1 MRGTSVLVYI
11 IESWPPSL
19 GSYPCTCSTDHFI
32 VSSALYTEQQQQQ
45 QQCGVANL
53 PAFGNR
59 KEDANFLGRPPADR
73 LQAIVP
79 AYTFNCTGRVTEWSA
94 CVEPGG
100 GRERYYIQ
108 FQVWRP
114 TRNPGCYSLVE
125 YNAPP
130 DPIISLGVLS
140 ADQLLQPGDPENHCV
155 HLPVNEDEQ
164 IEFQPGDVIGYY
176 VDRFKDDDKDH
187 DGGGIQV
194 ISDQNVVVYQ
204 RRDVLLSSLTRG
216 VFAGL
221 SIAPSHCQTG
231 ILNWFEMLSTTNG
244 APIISLSL
252 STGPITATS
261 TSPLTSTP
269 LVSSTLLT
277 STLPLPSTMPISVP
291 TSPGGVPSSG
301 NTATTTAV
309 ITSSPSSAP
318 SGRSRDSGG
327 GVGGGGGGVGGGGGG
342 GGGEDGGSKTVIWV
356 AVTVPLVVLILA
368 TGMLPYLTLIYI
380 SSTSQL
386 TAHFSLAHS
395 VIALSTLV
403 IVIMYKNAKRNHYRG
418 LTNPSYDIT
427 ACECTCSSSP

>member
-1 MRGTSVLVYI
+1 MEGKDI
-11 IESWPPSL
+11 
-19 GSYPCTCSTDHFI
+19 
-32 VSSALYTEQQQQQ
+32 
-45 QQCGVANL
+45 
-53 PAFGNR
+53 
-59 KEDANFLGRPPADR
+59 
-73 LQAIVP
+73 
-79 AYTFNCTGRVTEWSA
+79 
-94 CVEPGG
+94 
-100 GRERYYIQ
+100 YYIQ

-155 HLPVNEDEQ
+155 HLSVDEDEQ
-164 IEFQPGDVIGYY
+164 IQFQPGDVIGYY

-204 RRDVLLSSLTRG
+204 RRDVLLSSVTRG

-261 TSPLTSTP
+261 TSHLTSTPLVSSTRLTSTPLVSSMRLTSTP

-309 ITSSPSSAP
+309 IASSPSPAP

-368 TGMLPYLTLIYI
+368 TGMLPYLTLIYFV
-380 SSTSQL
+380 
-386 TAHFSLAHS
+386 HFSTDCPLFPGT
-395 VIALSTLV
+395 LSHWPQYSGYSHHV
-403 IVIMYKNAKRNHYRG
+403 QK
-418 LTNPSYDIT
+418 
-427 ACECTCSSSP
+427 C